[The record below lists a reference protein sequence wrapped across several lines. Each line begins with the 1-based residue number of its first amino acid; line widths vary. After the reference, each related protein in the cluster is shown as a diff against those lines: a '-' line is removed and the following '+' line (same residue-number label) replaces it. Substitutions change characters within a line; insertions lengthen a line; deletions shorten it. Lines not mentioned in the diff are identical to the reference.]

1 MADSTDTPIVLNDLT
16 QTVQLP
22 GMDKPVPVSAL
33 LTRDQHLTSLNKIHA
48 EYGEAK
54 AVADMLATQEG
65 ANRLAETLLA
75 QGFGHDAAFQ
85 MLKEAGSDDQGGS
98 GSGDDGGARGNQ
110 GNDGTPPEW
119 QLEALE
125 LRRQV
130 AMLTTAL
137 SKTEADRSLREEVA
151 EVKKVRPDADVE
163 KLATLAMKLRTQANL
178 KDALEMFQ
186 AEEYKTKLEAAEAKI
201 KRMEQEAALPGISS
215 ILDGEPKGQELKI
228 ASEGDRDKFLREL
241 IAKAAAKEL
250 S

>member
-1 MADSTDTPIVLNDLT
+1 MADSTDTPIVLTDLS

-22 GMDKPVPVSAL
+22 GMDKPVPVSSL

-54 AVADMLATQEG
+54 AVAEMLATQEG

-85 MLKEAGSDDQGGS
+85 MLKEAGSDDQGGG
-98 GSGDDGGARGNQ
+98 GSGDDSAPAGNRG
-110 GNDGTPPEW
+110 DGTPPEW
-119 QLEALE
+119 QMEALE

-178 KDALEMFQ
+178 KDALEILQ

-228 ASEGDRDKFLREL
+228 ANDGDRDKFLREL

-250 S
+250 G